1 MASRP
6 RDFLIG
12 ASAGVLTS
20 ALVALLVATASGGS
34 PAEGHMPAL
43 REAIGHAVFWLWHNL
58 GYSIPAFLLLL
69 LLFAVSLANLRQAIA
84 NGAAADK
91 VRQADHLSD
100 IWTSLFFGV
109 GVIWTAIGM
118 RGALVESLSDNAPG
132 GVQVLERMVDG
143 GILLALSTTIVG
155 GVGGYLMRAWKALS
169 IGAELARYYEREQN
183 RDLAA
188 LRASVSGIERRLQP
202 PHSGTG
208 EG

>member
-1 MASRP
+1 MSSRP

-12 ASAGVLTS
+12 MSAGVVTS
-20 ALVALLVATASGGS
+20 ALVSLLVVRVPDGAA
-34 PAEGHMPAL
+34 AL
-43 REAIGHAVFWLWHNL
+43 HAVPVMTDAFGLSVSWLWHNL
-58 GYSIPAFLLLL
+58 GYSIPAFLMLLV
-69 LLFAVSLANLRQAIA
+69 LFAVSLVRLRHAIDRRA
-84 NGAAADK
+84 PAET

-118 RGALVESLSDNAPG
+118 RGALVEGLSDSASG

-155 GVGGYLMRAWKALS
+155 GIGGYLMRAWKALS
-169 IGAELARYYEREQN
+169 IGADLARYYEREQN

-188 LRASVSGIERRLQP
+188 LRVSVSGIERRLATP
-202 PHSGTG
+202 ETRA
-208 EG
+208 EER

>member
-1 MASRP
+1 MAGRP
-6 RDFLIG
+6 REFLIG
-12 ASAGVLTS
+12 ASAGVVTS
-20 ALVALLVATASGGS
+20 VVVALLVAMASGGP
-34 PAEGHMPAL
+34 PAENLLTDVNEAL
-43 REAIGHAVFWLWHNL
+43 GQAVVWLWHNL

-69 LLFAVSLANLRQAIA
+69 LLFAVSLANLRRAIA
-84 NGAAADK
+84 NGAAAET

-100 IWTSLFFGV
+100 VWTSLFFGV
-109 GVIWTAIGM
+109 GVIFTAIGM
-118 RGALVESLSDNAPG
+118 RGALVEALSDNASG

-169 IGAELARYYEREQN
+169 TGAQLARYYEREQN

-188 LRASVSGIERRLQP
+188 LRASVSGIERRLHP
-202 PHSGTG
+202 PHGGMG

>member
-1 MASRP
+1 MAGRP
-6 RDFLIG
+6 REFLIG
-12 ASAGVLTS
+12 ASAGVVTS
-20 ALVALLVATASGGS
+20 VVVALLVAMASGGP
-34 PAEGHMPAL
+34 PAENLLTDVNEAL
-43 REAIGHAVFWLWHNL
+43 GQAVVWLWHNL

-69 LLFAVSLANLRQAIA
+69 LLFAVSLANLRRAIA
-84 NGAAADK
+84 NGAAAET

-100 IWTSLFFGV
+100 VWTSLFFGV
-109 GVIWTAIGM
+109 GVIFTAIGM
-118 RGALVESLSDNAPG
+118 RGALVEALSDNASG

-169 IGAELARYYEREQN
+169 TGAQLARYYEREQN

-188 LRASVSGIERRLQP
+188 LRASVSGIERRLHP
-202 PHSGTG
+202 PQSGMG